1 MHINFKKY
9 KLVESN
15 VYDIPQRLK
24 AIDPGYF
31 VLLNRYTGKFE
42 IHSSNHPT
50 LTYCMTVPFEGL
62 DGRAI
67 ELVEKTRRQDNDQM
81 IREMDAHN
89 EKLEKDRDAKFSDTI
104 GEMTKDLYNYGKKTV
119 RESRIDSK
127 GVMF

>member
-9 KLVESN
+9 RLVESN

-31 VLLNRYTGKFE
+31 VLLNRYSGKFE
-42 IHSSNHPT
+42 IHNSNQESF
-50 LTYCMTVPFEGL
+50 TYCRTVPFDEL
-62 DGRAI
+62 DGRTI
-67 ELVEKTRRQDNDQM
+67 EMIEKVRRQDNDAM